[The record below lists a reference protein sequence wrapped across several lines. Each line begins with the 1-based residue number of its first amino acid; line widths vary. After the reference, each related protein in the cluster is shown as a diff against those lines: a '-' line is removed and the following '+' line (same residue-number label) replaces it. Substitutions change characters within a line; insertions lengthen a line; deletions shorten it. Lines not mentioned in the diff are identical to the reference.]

1 MKVLFVHP
9 NFPAQFGHVAQH
21 LTLHHGWKCTCI
33 SSVDTTRYQLPFD
46 HGAYNLPGKP
56 VAETFFNPDTPE
68 ELKQHMEAVY
78 VGLKGQPQI
87 RPDLVVGHMS
97 YGTMLYLKNL
107 YPEAKFVGYFEILPG
122 DFWTDALSLR
132 KDFPATEAVRIH
144 NATYHFFTHLHLHC
158 CDAGYTPTQYQFSTC
173 PPEYR
178 HKLRVI
184 HDGIDCDFFS
194 RKDVRGS
201 TGPGGGPVDF
211 RGLTIRPETRVIT
224 YVSRGLES
232 ARGFDIFMRMAK
244 KVYQAVPDVLF
255 LVAGGTRTN
264 YGHEGAYL
272 SNTTFK
278 DWVLAQD
285 DYDLSKFAFLGHI
298 PPTDLKTLYDLSDL
312 HVYLTAPYVLSW
324 SLLQAMANGCVV
336 LGSKTAPVEEVIEDN
351 WTGLLADFYDAD
363 ALAERAVAVLRSPA
377 PYRYLGDSAA
387 EMVRERYEKTKCVN
401 QLVKFFGEVAG

>member
-1 MKVLFVHP
+1 MKLMAVHP
-9 NFPAQFGHVAQH
+9 NFPAQFGHILHH
-21 LTLHHGWKCTCI
+21 LTTQLGWECTFVT
-33 SSVDTTRYQLPFD
+33 SVDTTKLALPFN
-46 HGAYNLPGKP
+46 HVNYGVGGKP
-56 VAETFFNPDTPE
+56 VADTFFNPDTEE
-68 ELKQHMEAVY
+68 ELKEHMKSLY
-78 VGLKGQPQI
+78 VGLRDSPHQFK
-87 RPDLVVGHMS
+87 PDLVVGHMS

-122 DFWTDALSLR
+122 DFWTDKLTLR
-132 KDFPATEAVRIH
+132 KEFPAAEAVRIF
-144 NATYHFFTHLHLHC
+144 NATYHYFTHLHLNV
-158 CDAGYTPTQYQFSTC
+158 CDACYTPTQYQYQTC
-173 PPEYR
+173 PPEWR

-201 TGPGGGPVDF
+201 TATPVAVEF
-211 RGLTIRPETRVIT
+211 RWVTIRPETKVIT

-232 ARGFDIFMRMAK
+232 ARGFDIFMRAAK

-255 LVAGGTRTN
+255 LVVGGTRTN

-285 DYDLSKFAFLGHI
+285 EYDLSKFAFLGHI
-298 PPTDLKTLYDLSDL
+298 PPTDLKTLFDLSDL

-363 ALAERAVAVLRSPA
+363 ALAERAIAVLRSPA

-401 QLVKFFGEVAG
+401 QLVKFFGEVVG